1 MSLTP
6 PVNVSGMF
14 TLANPFNQDVIPNTP
29 YTVIAV
35 RKFADI
41 IRKGENPYE
50 VYYLPRG
57 LTQSDYQRDTAAL
70 ECIVTLRSAAGQ
82 FIYVPTSYILS
93 YPNQSGV
100 RYTAIALLVQL
111 GAIPDTSDLS
121 AVRTR
126 ISNVVRDTYG
136 LTPTIQQLS
145 YSDTVLKS
153 AGDHAAIEAARTA
166 AITEH
171 QTDYAKYQ
179 QALATVTAQALR
191 IQQLEAY
198 IKSKLSII
206 PDPCSQI
213 QGLSNESLPPISS
226 T

>member
-14 TLANPFNQDVIPNTP
+14 TLANPFSQDVIPNTP

-41 IRKGENPYE
+41 IKKGEPPYE
-50 VYYLPRG
+50 TYYVPRG
-57 LTQSDYQRDTAAL
+57 LTLSDYQRDTAAM

-100 RYTAIALLVQL
+100 KYTAIALLVEL
-111 GAIPDTSDLS
+111 GAIPDTTDLI
-121 AVRTR
+121 AVKNRV
-126 ISNVVRDTYG
+126 SNVVRDTFG
-136 LTPTIQQLS
+136 LTPVIQQVA

-153 AGDHAAIEAARTA
+153 ASDHAAIEGARLAAV
-166 AITEH
+166 TEQ

-179 QALATVTAQALR
+179 QALATVTAQALK

-198 IKSKLSII
+198 IRANI
-206 PDPCSQI
+206 PPNP
-213 QGLSNESLPPISS
+213 GV
-226 T
+226 